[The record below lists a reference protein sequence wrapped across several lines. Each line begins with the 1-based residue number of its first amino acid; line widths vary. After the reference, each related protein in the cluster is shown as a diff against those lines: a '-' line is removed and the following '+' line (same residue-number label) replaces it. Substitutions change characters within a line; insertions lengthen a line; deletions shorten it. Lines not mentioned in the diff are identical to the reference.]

1 MGFGTT
7 VRADSGIRSA
17 LLSGQYGDFV
27 LAFGVIAIVGLMI
40 LPLPLVVIDILVAVN
55 ILIAVSL
62 LLLSIYVPSPLA
74 FASFPSV
81 ILLSTLFRLSLSIA
95 ITRLILLDAD
105 AGHIIATFGRMV
117 VGGNLVVGIVVF
129 IIITVVQ
136 FIVIAKG
143 AERVA
148 EVAARFTLDA
158 MPGKQLSI
166 DSDLRAG
173 LIDKDDARSK
183 RRTLERESQ
192 LHGSLDG
199 AMKFVKGDAI
209 AGIVIL
215 IVNILG
221 GLTVGVIQNDLS
233 LADAVHTYSVLTI
246 GDGLVSQVPALLTS
260 IAAGL
265 LITRTG
271 GEDTD
276 THLGTAIGRQFAA
289 YPRVFVIGGILSLLL
304 TLVPG
309 FPWPVFLL
317 LGLVL
322 LGWSAWKNPHPVLL
336 QWFPGL
342 ERKDTEENTQDTDSG
357 PRPLEP
363 LAPLALHVS
372 GLLLESMGE
381 MSLRSAMAG
390 VIEDLRSAYGVPVP
404 AAVVVEDN
412 SLADNSYQLQS
423 YAVRLAS
430 GVLHPQQFFALQQD
444 NLQIPARLLAPPKGA
459 NDEGVPLQR
468 DHIDDSA
475 IPTLFIPELHGHWQ
489 THEKTERPEHRLLT
503 PLELLVAHSRQ
514 ALSRHLPMFMGIQE
528 ASNMVNQW
536 AQTYPDLIK
545 ETLRVVPPQRLTDIL
560 KRLLQEGVSIRN
572 LRDVFEAVA
581 DAGSREKDLLIMTE
595 LVRQNLKQQISHRYT
610 DDQHRLRAILV
621 HPDLEEN
628 IRQICRNQQPTQP
641 VTLPP
646 ETYAHLTD
654 QLQQFLRNCYQY
666 PKPVVALCS
675 SDVRRYVRRLL
686 EDDFYQLPVLAYQE
700 LVGNVQIHPVGHL
713 SQ

>member
-1 MGFGTT
+1 MGFETT
-7 VRADSGIRSA
+7 ARADSGIRSA
-17 LLSGQYGDFV
+17 FLNGQYGDFV

-40 LPLPLVVIDILVAVN
+40 LPLPLIVIDILVAIN

-62 LLLSIYVPSPLA
+62 LLLAIYVPSPLA

-95 ITRLILLDAD
+95 ITRLILLHAD
-105 AGHIIATFGRMV
+105 AGHIIDTFGQMV
-117 VGGNLVVGIVVF
+117 VGGNLVVGVVVF

-183 RRTLERESQ
+183 RRTIERESQ

-221 GLTVGVIQNDLS
+221 GLTIGVIQNDLS
-233 LADAVHTYSVLTI
+233 LSQAVHTYSVLTI

-276 THLGTAIGRQFAA
+276 THLGSAIGRQFAA
-289 YPRVFVIGGILSLLL
+289 FPRVFVIGGILALLL

-317 LGLVL
+317 LGIAL
-322 LGWSAWKNPHPVLL
+322 LGWSAWKNPHPLL
-336 QWFPGL
+336 QQWFPRLGQNTL
-342 ERKDTEENTQDTDSG
+342 AENAQQHSDAA
-357 PRPLEP
+357 PRPIEP
-363 LAPLALHVS
+363 LAPVSLHIS
-372 GLLLESMGE
+372 SRLLETMGE
-381 MSLRSAMAG
+381 IPLRAAMAG
-390 VIEDLRSAYGVPVP
+390 VIDDLRTTYGVPVP
-404 AAVVVEDN
+404 AAVVVVDDALPE
-412 SLADNSYQLQS
+412 AGYQLQS
-423 YAVRLAS
+423 YAVRLAT
-430 GVLHPQQFFALQQD
+430 GVLYPQQFFALQQD
-444 NLQIPARLLAPPKGA
+444 SLQIPARLLSAPEGQS
-459 NDEGVPLQR
+459 DENLSQQDTGGFAPVPSQ
-468 DHIDDSA
+468 
-475 IPTLFIPELHGHWQ
+475 FMPELHGQWQ
-489 THEKTERPEHRLLT
+489 SHEQAEGPDQRLLT
-503 PLELLVAHSRQ
+503 PLELLIAHSRL

-536 AQTYPDLIK
+536 ANTYPDLIK

-560 KRLLQEGVSIRN
+560 KRLLEEGISIRN
-572 LRDVFEAVA
+572 LRDIFEAIA
-581 DAGSREKDLLIMTE
+581 DAGSREKDLLILTE
-595 LVRQNLKQQISHRYT
+595 LVRQGLKQQISHRYT
-610 DDQHRLRAILV
+610 DDQHRLRAVLV
-621 HPDLEEN
+621 HPELEEN
-628 IRQICRNQQPTQP
+628 IRQLCRNQQPSQP
-641 VTLPP
+641 VSLPP
-646 ETYAHLTD
+646 ETYTHITD
-654 QLQQFLRNCYQY
+654 QLQQYLRKGYQY
-666 PKPVVALCS
+666 PKPVVMLCS

-700 LVGNVQIHPVGHL
+700 LVGNVQIHPLGHL